1 MKKQSL
7 VKGTMILGITSVFAK
22 FLGIFFRWPIIML
35 IGDEGIGYY
44 QLCYPIY
51 MCFIGIASGFP
62 VAISKIISEKIALND
77 EGSTL
82 DIINKAFLLML
93 LIGGGFSLL
102 FAVFPNALIDLFNWD
117 RKTYYSLIGIS
128 IAPFFISIMS
138 VLRGYFQGLHNMTPT
153 AVSQVIEQIGR
164 VIFGVGL
171 AFLLLPKGI
180 EVAAG
185 GAAFGAAAG
194 AILGTIYLLFKY
206 ISARK
211 KERPIKINK
220 NIKNM
225 TELLTTAIPI
235 SVGALVGSIMSVIDS
250 VLVTSRLLNAGF
262 DIKSSTILYGQ
273 LTGKAQVLINV
284 PLTLSLALGAS
295 LIPIIAEAY
304 ILRRNSDLKNKIN
317 IALKLGIVVAIPSF
331 VGLYFLAS
339 PIISLIFPN
348 NEAGANILMFSAIT
362 IPFIIMTQITTSILQ
377 GTNHFYAPIKNLLLG
392 CVIKVILTYV
402 LVGINNINIY
412 GAIISS
418 ICAYVIIAILNIR
431 LLYKKL
437 NFKMDFYE
445 LLLKPCISAIIMI
458 ITVVL
463 TFEKVYN
470 ITQNNK
476 IACLITIIVSGIV
489 YVITILMTGM
499 FKLDEIKERLH
510 IRGKGAHNR

>member
-62 VAISKIISEKIALND
+62 VAISKIISEKLALND

-82 DIINKAFLLML
+82 DIVNKAFLLML
-93 LIGGGFSLL
+93 ILGGGFTLL
-102 FAVFPNALIDLFNWD
+102 FALFPNALIELFNWD
-117 RKTYYSLIGIS
+117 KKTYYSLIGIS

-153 AVSQVIEQIGR
+153 AISQVIEQVGR
-164 VIFGVGL
+164 VVFGVGL
-171 AFLLLPKGI
+171 AYLFLDKGI

-206 ISARK
+206 VRARK
-211 KERPIKINK
+211 VQRLVKVKKSTR
-220 NIKNM
+220 NM

-250 VLVTSRLLNAGF
+250 ILVTGRLLEAGF
-262 DIKSSTILYGQ
+262 DSRNATVLYGQ

-284 PLTLSLALGAS
+284 PLTLSLALGSS

-304 ILRRNSDLKNKIN
+304 ILRRREDLASKIN
-317 IALKLGIVVAIPSF
+317 IALKLGITVAIPSF
-331 VGLYFLAS
+331 IGLYFLAG
-339 PIISLIFPN
+339 PIISLVFPN
-348 NEAGANILMFSAIT
+348 NDAGGNILMFSAIT

-392 CVIKVILTYV
+392 CVIKVALTYY
-402 LVGINNINIY
+402 LVSIPSINIY

-418 ICAYVIIAILNIR
+418 ICTYVIIAILNIR

-437 NFKMDFYE
+437 DFRIDLYQ
-445 LLLKPCISAIIMI
+445 LLLKPCICAIIMLA
-458 ITVVL
+458 TVVL
-463 TFEKVYN
+463 SFEKVYN

-476 IACLITIIVSGIV
+476 IACILAILVSGVVYIV
-489 YVITILMTGM
+489 TVLMTGM
-499 FKLDEIKERLH
+499 FKISDIKDRLH
-510 IRGKGAHNR
+510 IRKKEIHT